1 MQTNSQPSLAHFY
14 HTLDQFLINSQS
26 SDDKKY
32 SNTSPVW
39 EDYDDAVVQ
48 EDANNMLILTY
59 DDGDEDKE
67 DDDEDEDED
76 AGN

>member
-1 MQTNSQPSLAHFY
+1 MTQ
-14 HTLDQFLINSQS
+14 
-26 SDDKKY
+26 KY
-32 SNTSPVW
+32 SNTSPVC

-48 EDANNMLILTY
+48 EDANNMLISTY

-67 DDDEDEDED
+67 DDDEDEDENED